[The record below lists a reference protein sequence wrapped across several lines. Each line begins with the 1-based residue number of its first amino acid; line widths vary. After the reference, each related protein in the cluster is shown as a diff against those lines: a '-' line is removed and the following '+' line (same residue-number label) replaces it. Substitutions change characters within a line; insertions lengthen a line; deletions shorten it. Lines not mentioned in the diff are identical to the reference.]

1 MGSEMNFVAF
11 RFCDND
17 FHIPLRDAIEYVV
30 EHRTQD
36 LSLESFREFVLRG
49 MVAFNSIR
57 RIDEFALKYE
67 GQMPNT
73 DYARYRKYFEETLE
87 VTALN
92 SIKDLPTSFE
102 GYVYDN
108 NTFEV
113 HYHGY

>member
-1 MGSEMNFVAF
+1 MNFVAF

-17 FHIPLRDAIEYVV
+17 FHIPLREAIEYVV
-30 EHRTQD
+30 DRRLEELT
-36 LSLESFREFVLRG
+36 LESFREYVLRG

-57 RIDEFALKYE
+57 RIDNWSLSPT
-67 GQMPNT
+67 GQDT
-73 DYARYRKYFEETLE
+73 GWDYDRYRKYFEETLE

-92 SIKDLPTSFE
+92 SIKDLPTCFE